1 MHPKNSS
8 ITDFIYELPAERIAK
23 YPLAKRDESKL
34 LIYDN
39 GIIEEDVYSNL
50 ADYLPDDT
58 LLIFNNTKVIEARL
72 LFTKHTGSRIEIF
85 CLEPDQQYADI
96 TSAMMQTKKVLWNC
110 LIGGAKKWKEEF
122 LFQEVFLNNKKI
134 ILSAKIIEKKV
145 DSFLIEF
152 NWHDTHTSFAEILH
166 AAGII
171 PLPPYLNRDTEEADK
186 KTYQTVYAHQ
196 HGSVAAPTAGL
207 HFTNE
212 LLNKLSSKNIESNF
226 ITLHVGAGT
235 FKPVKA
241 AVMKDHEMHAEFIDV
256 SVESIEKI
264 IAYSDKNIVAVGTTS
279 TRTIESL
286 YWMGVKINRESAV
299 RSKKNIRIDDITIH
313 QWDAYELPA
322 NLSVKESLEIL
333 LQWIKENNLNRLIA
347 KTQIII
353 APGYDV
359 KITKGLITNF
369 HQPQSTLL
377 LLVAAIIGE
386 DWKKVYNYAL
396 GNDFRF
402 LSYGDGSLLWKKDI
416 TQE

>member
-264 IAYSDKNIVAVGTTS
+264 IAYSDKNIVAVGTS
-279 TRTIESL
+279 DAEIVSA
-286 YWMGVKINRESAV
+286 IN
-299 RSKKNIRIDDITIH
+299 
-313 QWDAYELPA
+313 
-322 NLSVKESLEIL
+322 
-333 LQWIKENNLNRLIA
+333 
-347 KTQIII
+347 QIIDSRGGILACEGDKTCLLSLPIGGLLSDIEGHVI
-353 APGYDV
+353 AERYEQVDAMAKELG
-359 KITKGLITNF
+359 
-369 HQPQSTLL
+369 STLSAPFMTVAFMS
-377 LLVAAIIGE
+377 LLVIPE
-386 DWKKVYNYAL
+386 LKL
-396 GNDFRF
+396 GDRGLF
-402 LSYGDGSLLWKKDI
+402 DGRNFKFVELMV
-416 TQE
+416 